1 MINIIK
7 NFFIFILYL
16 FIACIKLPF
25 MFFCSIYSIIKS
37 DFEFEIIIAILYQP
51 LLIII
56 TTLFFSK
63 PITKVIND
71 FFIGQGNIIYAILLG
86 LVLITSI
93 LLLNAF
99 FELFYRII
107 NKGISFETFFN
118 IHKYAHNYIIAIISL
133 LAIYFAIN
141 TSNAKEYNIMLLVY
155 GILFFIC
162 MIITDIYKEIFL
174 DNKFIID
181 IYNELYE
188 QYNTAKNKMPKKN
201 NTPQ

>member
-1 MINIIK
+1 
-7 NFFIFILYL
+7 
-16 FIACIKLPF
+16 

-56 TTLFFSK
+56 TTLIFSQ
-63 PITKVIND
+63 PIEKVINN
-71 FFIGQGNIIYAILLG
+71 FFIGQGNIVYAILLS

-107 NKGISFETFFN
+107 NKGMRFETFFK
-118 IHKYAHNYIIAIISL
+118 IQKYAHNYIIAIISL

-141 TSNAKEYNIMLLVY
+141 TSNAKEYNIILLVY

-162 MIITDIYKEIFL
+162 MIITDVYKEFFL
-174 DNKFIID
+174 DNSFIEN

-188 QYNTAKNKMPKKN
+188 QYNTKKIELPQKK